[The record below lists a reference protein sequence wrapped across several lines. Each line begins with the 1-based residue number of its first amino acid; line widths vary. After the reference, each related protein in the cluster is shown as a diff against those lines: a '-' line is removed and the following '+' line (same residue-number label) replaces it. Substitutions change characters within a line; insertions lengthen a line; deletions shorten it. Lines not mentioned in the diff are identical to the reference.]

1 MNSFFIQAMLCVLIA
16 LWGAAMIGM
25 GLVRGNLIWLG
36 LGTAILVFGLPF
48 TRNLM
53 PDRR

>member
-1 MNSFFIQAMLCVLIA
+1 MNSFAIQAILCLLIA

-25 GLVRGNLIWLG
+25 GLVWGNLIWFG
-36 LGTAILVFGLPF
+36 LGAAILLAGLPF
-48 TRNLM
+48 TRNLL

>member
-1 MNSFFIQAMLCVLIA
+1 MNSFAIQAMLCVLIA
-16 LWGAAMIGM
+16 LWGTAMIVM
-25 GLVRGNLIWLG
+25 GLVWGNLIWLG
-36 LGTAILVFGLPF
+36 LGTAILIIGLPF